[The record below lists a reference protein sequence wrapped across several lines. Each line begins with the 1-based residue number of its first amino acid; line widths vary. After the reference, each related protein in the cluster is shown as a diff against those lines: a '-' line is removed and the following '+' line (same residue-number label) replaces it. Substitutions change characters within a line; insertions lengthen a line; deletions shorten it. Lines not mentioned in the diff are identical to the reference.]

1 MDECSS
7 PAQYLVDNQKLS
19 KELFYEA
26 LLCKFGNMDAIQLS
40 ESPSLKAMAIKAR
53 LRDVGLKK
61 FNFCLE
67 LGVNFSP
74 SQFIFIKALDSPESG
89 WTEADGEKET
99 VAEYVVQCL
108 RVSE

>member
-67 LGVNFSP
+67 LGVNFFSFTIYFYKGVGFP
-74 SQFIFIKALDSPESG
+74 RVGLDRGRRGEG
-89 WTEADGEKET
+89 DGRGVRGAVFEGE
-99 VAEYVVQCL
+99 
-108 RVSE
+108 